1 MNMKSALVV
10 DPDVSAAYVYT
21 GEASTRSRER
31 LKEILLN
38 HGLSDSESD
47 ALVFSQSELIE
58 EGWRPRT
65 IDITVESTQE
75 FHGDINVDKDD
86 SGNIVGIEFVGNM

>member
-1 MNMKSALVV
+1 MKSALVV

-38 HGLSDSESD
+38 HGLSDSESE
-47 ALVFSQSELIE
+47 ALVSELIE

-75 FHGDINVDKDD
+75 FHGDVNVDKDA
-86 SGNIVGIEFVGNM
+86 SGNIVGIEFNGNM

>member
-47 ALVFSQSELIE
+47 ALMSELIE

-75 FHGDINVDKDD
+75 FHGDVNVDKDA
-86 SGNIVGIEFVGNM
+86 SGNIVGIEFIGKM

>member
-1 MNMKSALVV
+1 MKSALVV

-38 HGLSDSESD
+38 HGLSDSESE
-47 ALVFSQSELIE
+47 ALVSELIE

-75 FHGDINVDKDD
+75 FHGDVNVDKDD
-86 SGNIVGIEFVGNM
+86 SGNIVGIEFIGNM

>member
-38 HGLSDSESD
+38 HGLSDSESE
-47 ALVFSQSELIE
+47 ALVSELIE

-75 FHGDINVDKDD
+75 FHGDVNVDKDD
-86 SGNIVGIEFVGNM
+86 SGNIVGIEFIGNM

>member
-38 HGLSDSESD
+38 HGLSDSESE
-47 ALVFSQSELIE
+47 ALVSELIE

-65 IDITVESTQE
+65 IDITVEATQE
-75 FHGDINVDKDD
+75 FQGDVNVDKDA
-86 SGNIVGIEFVGNM
+86 SGNIVGIEFIGNM